1 MSQEFREKV
10 NEGAKEAS
18 RSTRPDMTTVF
29 HAWVHCNLQRHK
41 ATLEER
47 NFIERIKAPIFL
59 EAVLAIEIM

>member
-47 NFIERIKAPIFL
+47 NFIE
-59 EAVLAIEIM
+59 